1 MEENKQV
8 PEIEIPQLTLD
19 ETPILK
25 VEEVIAQANSE
36 IAKQEE
42 KAPVVSET
50 KFTPQEQQVIDD
62 FAQKIDISNTNI
74 VIQYGSGAQKHIANF
89 SETALDKV
97 RTKDMGETGRALSS
111 LVAELQ
117 GFSALSE
124 SKGFFGLFKKATNTI
139 ARLKAGYAKAEAN
152 VENVSEILEGHQ
164 VTLLKDIAMFGKMYE
179 MNMNFFKE
187 LSMYIAAGK
196 KKLQIVTTVDI
207 PAMKAA
213 AKQSGL
219 AEDAQKASDLE
230 NMANR
235 FEKRIYDLE
244 LTRNISLQ
252 MGPQIRLVQNN
263 DSLMVEKIQSSLV
276 NTIPLWK
283 SQMVLAL
290 GIENSRQALEAQKKV
305 TEMTNTLL
313 KQNAELLKQAS
324 IETAKESERGIVDI
338 ETLVETNNKLI
349 STIDEVIK
357 IQRDGSEKRRVAEQ
371 QLATIEN
378 DLKTKLLEVGT
389 K

>member
-8 PEIEIPQLTLD
+8 PELTVPQLTLD
-19 ETPILK
+19 ETPVLQ

-97 RTKDMGETGRALSS
+97 RTKDMGETGKALSS

-124 SKGFFGLFKKATNTI
+124 AKGLRGLFKKAGNTV

-152 VENVSEILEGHQ
+152 VENVVEILEGHQ

-179 MNMNFFKE
+179 MNINFFKE

-196 KKLQIVTTVDI
+196 KKLDNVTTVDI
-207 PAMKAA
+207 PALKTTAQ
-213 AKQSGL
+213 QSGL
-219 AEDAQKASDLE
+219 AEDAQKANDLE

-263 DSLMVEKIQSSLV
+263 DCLMVEKIQSSLV

-324 IETAKESERGIVDI
+324 IETARESERGIVDV

-349 STIDEVIK
+349 TTIDEVIK
-357 IQRDGSEKRRVAEQ
+357 IQKEGHEKRQVAEQ

-378 DLKTKLLEVGT
+378 DLKTKLLEIGT